1 MADHVH
7 ITQIRFSAESEVI
20 IKQNDEDNSI
30 DMIQNFNAI
39 NIEFLREPEVK
50 KIKIKRRWKFLHH
63 IFTFKKIKLIPR
75 DSAML
80 NLRLKVNLPD
90 EIEAMVGL
98 AFLPE
103 NLQ

>member
-20 IKQNDEDNSI
+20 IEQNDEDNSI

-50 KIKIKRRWKFLHH
+50 K
-63 IFTFKKIKLIPR
+63 
-75 DSAML
+75 
-80 NLRLKVNLPD
+80 NQN
-90 EIEAMVGL
+90 
-98 AFLPE
+98 
-103 NLQ
+103 